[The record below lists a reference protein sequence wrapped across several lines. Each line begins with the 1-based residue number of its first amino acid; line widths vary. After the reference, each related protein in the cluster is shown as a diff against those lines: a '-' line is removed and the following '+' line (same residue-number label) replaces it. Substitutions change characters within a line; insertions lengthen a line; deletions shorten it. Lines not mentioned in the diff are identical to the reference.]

1 MQHRQE
7 VAFTQQDGCLHE
19 PPAEKGALARL
30 WQEAWGIRLDHHCSS
45 MQGTRAGRIADAEL
59 DIES

>member
-7 VAFTQQDGCLHE
+7 VVFTQQDGFLHE

-30 WQEAWGIRLDHHCSS
+30 WQEAWGICLDHHCSS
-45 MQGTRAGRIADAEL
+45 ISGDSRWEDCRCRARH
-59 DIES
+59 